1 MLIKMSEI
9 RTRLA
14 PSPTG
19 SIHIGTLQKVLY
31 SYAWAKK
38 NGGKYVLRIE
48 DTDRKRYVEG
58 AEEEIYDVHRRL
70 GIVIDESP
78 EAGGPFSPYRQSE
91 RLPMYKLAAEKL
103 VDEGH
108 AYYAFETVE
117 ELQEWRTQMEQSG
130 QRTPFRGKARDLSP
144 AEQRSEAQGKQFVI
158 RLKMPASEIV
168 EFEDLIMGK
177 ISVNTDTLDDYVIFK
192 SDGFPTY
199 HLAVVVDDNA
209 MKISH
214 VFRGVEWLPTL
225 PVHVL
230 IYRYLGFDL
239 PQIAHIPNIL
249 DPKGGKLSK
258 RSGSVA
264 ALDFLKEGYLPEA
277 IMNFMMLLGWSP
289 KSDEEI
295 FSLEEFVARFEL
307 SGFNKSNPVF
317 NRDKLNWFN
326 EKYIRAMSASELTKS
341 LLKWAQEFH
350 PARLDG
356 IVSGLGMD
364 KLEAAVGL
372 EQERVVLLAD
382 LPEKLELF
390 SSYLL
395 EKGELPAHKQTD
407 KLSSTQKR
415 AILQAYIGK
424 TSAGL
429 NSHEEWEQAVREI
442 AENLEFKAGQVFML
456 LRLAITGASASP
468 PLFEFAQIIG
478 QAEELRR
485 LELVLSRLPQD
496 EAPS

>member
-38 NGGKYVLRIE
+38 NGGKYILRIE

-58 AEEEIYDVHRRL
+58 AEAEIYEVHRRL

-78 EAGGPFSPYRQSE
+78 EVGGPFSPYRQSE
-91 RLPMYKLAAEKL
+91 RLPMYKTAAEKL

-117 ELQEWRTQMEQSG
+117 ELQEWRSQMEQSG
-130 QRTPFRGKARDLSP
+130 QRAPFRGNGRDLSP
-144 AEQRSEAQGKQFVI
+144 AEQRAQVQGKPFVI
-158 RLKMPASEIV
+158 RLKMPKSEIV

-177 ISVNTDTLDDYVIFK
+177 ISINTDTLDDYVIFK

-209 MKISH
+209 MQISH

-264 ALDFLKEGYLPEA
+264 ALDFLKEGYLPGA

-289 KSDEEI
+289 KSDQEI

-326 EKYIRAMSASELTKS
+326 EKYIRAMSAGELTQT
-341 LLKWAQEFH
+341 LLNWAREFH
-350 PARLDG
+350 PDRLDG
-356 IVSGLGMD
+356 VVRVLGME

-395 EKGELPAHKQTD
+395 ENGGLPTHKQID
-407 KLSSTQKR
+407 KLSSSQKR
-415 AILQAYIGK
+415 VILEAYIVK
-424 TSAGL
+424 VKAGL
-429 NSHEEWEQAVREI
+429 ANHDQWEQAVREI
-442 AENLEFKAGQVFML
+442 AEMLELKAGQVFML

-478 QAEELRR
+478 QSEELRR
-485 LELVLSRLPQD
+485 LELVLTRLPQD
-496 EAPS
+496 EAAS

>member
-58 AEEEIYDVHRRL
+58 AEAEIYEVHKRL
-70 GIVIDESP
+70 GIDIDESP

-91 RLPMYKLAAEKL
+91 RLPLYKVAAEKL
-103 VDEGH
+103 VDQGH
-108 AYYAFETVE
+108 AYYAFESVE
-117 ELQEWRTQMEQSG
+117 ELQEWRSQMELSK
-130 QRTPFRGKARDLSP
+130 QRVPFRGKGRDLSA
-144 AEQRSEAQGKQFVI
+144 AEQRSQSEGKQFVI
-158 RLKMPASEIV
+158 RLKMPTSEIV

-209 MKISH
+209 MQISH

-230 IYRYLGFDL
+230 IYRYLGYAL

-249 DPKGGKLSK
+249 DPKGGELSK

-264 ALDFLKEGYLPEA
+264 ALDFLKEGYLPSA

-307 SGFNKSNPVF
+307 SGFNKGNPVF

-326 EKYIRAMSASELTKS
+326 EKYIRAMSASELTQK
-341 LLKWAQEFH
+341 LLDWASDFH
-350 PARLDG
+350 PDRLDA
-356 IVSGLGMD
+356 IVSTLGMG
-364 KLEAAVGL
+364 KLVAAVGL

-390 SSYLL
+390 SRYLL
-395 EKGELPAHKQTD
+395 ENSSLPSHKQTD
-407 KLSSTQKR
+407 KLNSSQKR
-415 AILQAYIGK
+415 DILQDYLDKARG
-424 TSAGL
+424 GL
-429 NSHEEWEQAVREI
+429 SSHEEWEQAVREI
-442 AENLEFKAGQVFML
+442 AEKLELKAGQVFML

-478 QAEELRR
+478 QSEELRR
-485 LELVLSRLPQD
+485 LELVLTRLPQD